1 MKCEPMVCMSEV
13 SAAVIELGLAP
24 EVLPELDDL
33 TVGGVINGY
42 GIEGTSHLFGLF
54 ADSCVAYELVLGD
67 GSLVRATADNEYS
80 DLFYAVPWSHGSI
93 GLLVGAEFRLTPI
106 KEYMRVTY
114 TPVTGSLDDIAS
126 RYRLA
131 FQPSTRHSCEEK
143 VPDFIEAALFS
154 DTTAVISTGRYASKE
169 EAMRKGNVINEI
181 GWWYKP
187 WFYTIMQS
195 ALKRGNFVEYVP
207 SRQYHHRHTRS
218 LYWEGALLI
227 PFGNHPLFR
236 FFLGWLMPPKVSLL
250 KLTMTDSLRN
260 YYTERHACQDMLI
273 PARKVP
279 EAIKFVHENFETYP
293 LWMCPHRM
301 PKRRMGTMLDC
312 EPEYEKNMEPGD
324 TEEAQMWT
332 DVGIWTV
339 PLPVLRNEVWNG
351 VEATRSMEKWLRD
364 NRSYQCLYAISE
376 QSEEEF
382 WQMFDRTLYDAV
394 RKKYGADCNFMSVY
408 YKISKAKKG
417 QILPY
422 SNSVASKKT
431 Q

>member
-13 SAAVIELGLAP
+13 SAAVFRLGLAP
-24 EVLPELDDL
+24 HVLPELDDL
-33 TVGGVINGY
+33 TVGGCINGY

-54 ADSCVAYELVLGD
+54 ADSCVAYELVLAD
-67 GSLVRATADNEYS
+67 GSLIRATADNEHS
-80 DLFYAVPWSHGSI
+80 DLFHAVPWSHGSI
-93 GLLVGAEFRLTPI
+93 GLLVGAEIKLTPI
-106 KEYMRVTY
+106 KDYMKVTY
-114 TPVTGSLDDIAS
+114 TPVTGDLDAIAK
-126 RYRLA
+126 R
-131 FQPSTRHSCEEK
+131 FQETFQLPATSGQDK
-143 VPDFIEAALFS
+143 APDFIETALFS
-154 DTTAVISTGRYASKE
+154 DTTAVISTGKYASRE
-169 EAMRKGNVINEI
+169 EAMTKGNVINEI

-195 ALKRGNFVEYVP
+195 ALKRGKFVEYVP

-279 EAIKFVHENFETYP
+279 EAIKFVHDTFETYP
-293 LWMCPHRM
+293 LWMCPHRL

-332 DVGIWTV
+332 DIGIWTV

-351 VEATRSMEKWLRD
+351 VEATKSMEKWLRD
-364 NRSYQCLYAISE
+364 NKSYQCLYAVSE

-394 RKKYGADCNFMSVY
+394 RKKYGAEHNFMSVY

-417 QILPY
+417 QVPRY
-422 SNSVASKKT
+422 SNSAISNKT
-431 Q
+431 K